1 MIGHPSHA
9 RASADASTRG
19 HLIHWARF
27 YDASVFLCTL
37 GRAGAMREEAAD
49 LAAIRPGESV
59 LEVGCGTGEL
69 TRRARARAGSA
80 AFVCGIDPSAE
91 MIAVARVKSERSGLG
106 IDYRVA
112 AIEALPF
119 VDASFDVVL
128 SSLMM
133 HHLPEDLKALGLA
146 EVRRVLKPGGRLLI
160 VDMKRPSGRLAW
172 LSLPLLLHARM
183 THDVQDLPAIVSAAG
198 FADVQTGDTRFRP
211 LGFVAARAPT

>member
-1 MIGHPSHA
+1 MLGHHSHTT
-9 RASADASTRG
+9 ASADASTRG

-27 YDASVFLCTL
+27 YDACVFLCTL

-49 LAAIRPGESV
+49 RAAIQPGESV

-80 AFVCGIDPSAE
+80 AVVCGIDPSAE
-91 MIAVARVKSERSGLG
+91 MISVARAKSERNGLG

-119 VDASFDVVL
+119 ANSSFDVVL

-133 HHLPEDLKALGLA
+133 HHLPDDLKQLGLA

-160 VDMKRPSGRLAW
+160 VDMKRPTGL
-172 LSLPLLLHARM
+172 LSRLPLPIVLHGGM
-183 THDVQDLPAIVSAAG
+183 THGVQDLPQVVAAAG
-198 FADVQTGDTRFRP
+198 FVQIESGDTRFRP
-211 LGFVAARAPT
+211 LGFVAASVPV

>member
-1 MIGHPSHA
+1 MHRHHNHQ
-9 RASADASTRG
+9 SADATTRG

-27 YDASVFLCTL
+27 YDLGVFLCTL
-37 GRAGAMREEAAD
+37 GRGGAMREEAAD

-69 TRRARARAGSA
+69 TRRARTRAGSA
-80 AFVCGIDPSAE
+80 AFVCGIDPAAE
-91 MIAVARVKSERSGLG
+91 MISVARAKSERAGLG

-119 VDASFDVVL
+119 ADASFDVVL

-133 HHLPEDLKALGLA
+133 HHLPPDLKQRGLA

-160 VDMKRPSGRLAW
+160 VDLKRPSGHLAW
-172 LSLPLLLHARM
+172 LSCPLLVHRGM
-183 THDVQDLPAIVSAAG
+183 THGVQDLPAVVADAG
-198 FADVQTGDTRFRP
+198 FVNVETGDTRFRP
-211 LGFVAARAPT
+211 LGFVSAHAPA